1 MFASAASRLPS
12 AQEFPLRRAVTPFV
26 LLLGAL
32 GVFAAACLLAGI
44 RYEEMPTIARP
55 IARGIGGVVLVQ
67 VAFDMAT
74 LFYGPA
80 WMFDAANRDFFV
92 FGGALGLVAGIVA
105 LRRPSFLVP
114 LFFHYVA
121 FRHQLN
127 VLSGIE
133 VSETDYLSMLD
144 VGEFAIIGPLVAVL
158 VTHPRIA
165 QRFPIWLDP

>member
-32 GVFAAACLLAGI
+32 GVYAGLRAVLIAVAESTAMHCFWLVVVFAAACLLAGV

-74 LFYGPA
+74 LFYGP
-80 WMFDAANRDFFV
+80 
-92 FGGALGLVAGIVA
+92 
-105 LRRPSFLVP
+105 
-114 LFFHYVA
+114 
-121 FRHQLN
+121 
-127 VLSGIE
+127 
-133 VSETDYLSMLD
+133 T
-144 VGEFAIIGPLVAVL
+144 
-158 VTHPRIA
+158 
-165 QRFPIWLDP
+165 